1 LDSLLFLS
9 RLFGGAVSIKRPVS
23 PEHFLSRLFGG
34 EEWWVFAQTI
44 ELFLSRLFGGEASRE
59 H

>member
-1 LDSLLFLS
+1 MRIGDQSHENTQ
-9 RLFGGAVSIKRPVS
+9 PVS